1 MAVDPD
7 GTSMMLMKFNNM
19 WTSVL
24 KKVRSRWK
32 PPAGQRKASRLLV
45 RTALSRSDV
54 LIFNLLLIDR
64 HYESARDRCCMEPE
78 DRKAAL

>member
-32 PPAGQRKASRLLV
+32 SLAGQRKASRLLV
-45 RTALSRSDV
+45 RTALSR
-54 LIFNLLLIDR
+54 
-64 HYESARDRCCMEPE
+64 
-78 DRKAAL
+78 